1 MKAVGQLT
9 GELAHDFDNLLTVVN
24 GNLVSLQERY
34 LNDYDIGNY
43 VVPAL
48 KAFRRGASLIKRLLA
63 LARKQ
68 PLLSKSVNIG
78 DLVGGARRL
87 LQRKLPSHISIGIAP
102 MAERLY
108 AMTDVQQ
115 LKNAL
120 LDLALNA
127 RDAMPGGGQL
137 AIRADR
143 LQMEPAQAIDFDVVP
158 GCYLNLSVLDTGT
171 GMDAAAQARAL
182 SLS

>member
-1 MKAVGQLT
+1 MDWRT
-9 GELAHDFDNLLTVVN
+9 GGLAHDFNNLLNVV
-24 GNLVSLQERY
+24 
-34 LNDYDIGNY
+34 IGNY

-48 KAFRRGASLIKRLLA
+48 KAFKRGASLIKPLLA
-63 LARKQ
+63 SARKQ
-68 PLLSKSVNIG
+68 PLLSKPVNIG

-102 MAERLY
+102 MVERLY